1 MLTAVYNP
9 NTGFSRTAAWMV
21 RAAGIKTKQSREN
34 TMSKSKN
41 TTAKTA
47 VAAAEFTFGAEA
59 LKTGFEKTAKVYE
72 AFGEFNKDNVEA
84 YVASATIVGS
94 GLQSIAQD
102 SSAYAKKAIEDA
114 VAASKAMMS
123 SKSIHEVV
131 ELQTSF
137 AKNVFASYV
146 SQLSRINE
154 AFVATAKQGSAPL
167 QARVEAAGQLMQ
179 VAKA

>member
-1 MLTAVYNP
+1 
-9 NTGFSRTAAWMV
+9 
-21 RAAGIKTKQSREN
+21 
-34 TMSKSKN
+34 MSKSKN
-41 TTAKTA
+41 TTEKT
-47 VAAAEFTFGAEA
+47 VAAEFGADVF
-59 LKTGFEKTAKVYE
+59 KTGFEKTAKLYE
-72 AFGEFNKDNVEA
+72 AVGEFNKNTVEA

-102 SSAYAKKAIEDA
+102 SSTYAQKAIEDA
-114 VAASKAMMS
+114 VAASKAMMG

-137 AKNVFASYV
+137 AKNAFAGYV

-179 VAKA
+179 VAQA

>member
-1 MLTAVYNP
+1 MT
-9 NTGFSRTAAWMV
+9 
-21 RAAGIKTKQSREN
+21 
-34 TMSKSKN
+34 KSKN
-41 TTAKTA
+41 TTDKPATI
-47 VAAAEFTFGAEA
+47 EFKFGADA
-59 LKTGFEKTAKVYE
+59 FKTGFEKTAKLYE
-72 AFGEFNKDNVEA
+72 SVGEFNKETVEA

-102 SSAYAKKAIEDA
+102 SSTYAQKAIEEA
-114 VAASKAMMS
+114 VAASKAMMG

-137 AKNVFASYV
+137 AKNAFAGYV

-179 VAKA
+179 VAQS